1 MKLADNSVG
10 EDIVEEFQLGN
21 SSAEMVNQST
31 LQEELQDIFDE
42 KVSSSI
48 HEFEDYE
55 DEDDSD
61 YIVKE
66 KSEPLHLLK

>member
-21 SSAEMVNQST
+21 SSAELVKQSA
-31 LQEELQDIFDE
+31 LEEELEDISDE
-42 KVSSSI
+42 KISSI
-48 HEFEDYE
+48 DEFEGNE

-61 YIVKE
+61 YIGKE
-66 KSEPLHLLK
+66 

>member
-21 SSAEMVNQST
+21 SSAELVKQSA
-31 LQEELQDIFDE
+31 LEEELEDISDE
-42 KVSSSI
+42 KISSSI
-48 HEFEDYE
+48 HEFEGNE

-61 YIVKE
+61 YIGKE
-66 KSEPLHLLK
+66 

>member
-21 SSAEMVNQST
+21 SSAELVKQSA
-31 LQEELQDIFDE
+31 LEEELEDISDE
-42 KVSSSI
+42 KISSKI
-48 HEFEDYE
+48 NEFEDNE

-61 YIVKE
+61 YIGKE
-66 KSEPLHLLK
+66 

>member
-21 SSAEMVNQST
+21 SSAEMVKQSA
-31 LQEELQDIFDE
+31 LQEELEDIFDE

-48 HEFEDYE
+48 NEFEDYE
-55 DEDDSD
+55 DGDDSD
-61 YIVKE
+61 YIGKD
-66 KSEPLHLLK
+66 